1 MCGRYTLFSDLTTID
16 TLIGSSLPN
25 EIDGIFGKQH
35 LQNTAHTL
43 PSYNIAPSHIVPVI
57 LQPDTDTPQL
67 IRIPMHWGF
76 MGWKPKV
83 GSLPLLPI
91 NTRSEQIT
99 EKPMWRSV
107 STQRCLI
114 PLNGFFEWSGTK
126 GNKTPHYI
134 QAVNNSI
141 LFAAGFYSPL
151 SPLDS
156 LYSFSIL
163 TTRPN
168 ATMQNIHDRMPVFL
182 HSSEWTHW
190 LNPQLGIKDLNY
202 LLDPYPDDGLK
213 SHIVPPAVGN
223 VRNNGPHLIEPELR
237 LF

>member
-1 MCGRYTLFSDLTTID
+1 
-16 TLIGSSLPN
+16 
-25 EIDGIFGKQH
+25 
-35 LQNTAHTL
+35 
-43 PSYNIAPSHIVPVI
+43 
-57 LQPDTDTPQL
+57 
-67 IRIPMHWGF
+67 MHWGF

-83 GSLPLLPI
+83 GSSPLLPI
-91 NTRSEQIT
+91 NTRSEQIG

-107 STQRCLI
+107 STQRCLV
-114 PLNGFFEWSGTK
+114 PMNGFFEWSGTK

-134 QAVNNSI
+134 QGVKNSI

-168 ATMQNIHDRMPVFL
+168 ATMQDIHNRMPVFL

-190 LNPQLGIKDLNY
+190 LNPQLGIEDLNY
-202 LLDPYPDDGLK
+202 LLGPYPDDGLK

-223 VRNNGPHLIEPELR
+223 VRNNEPHLIEPELR